1 MDEQLIG
8 SYKVLRKIGAG
19 GMGKVYL
26 AVHQDVPNLRVIL
39 KILSDPSLGGR
50 FRQEAD
56 KLALLDGHP
65 NICRIKHF
73 FNNGDDI
80 VIAMEYVEGITLDER
95 VKSGVKMPVS
105 EAIPIMTCL
114 LDVLQFAHERDVFH
128 RDIKPSNIMIDRQ
141 GQVKVIDFGIAKG
154 KTDPNL
160 TMTGSSCG
168 TPAYMAP
175 EQFVPT
181 EDTDYAKADIYA
193 AGTTLYNMLTGELPF
208 AGGNEFAMR
217 DAKLFSEPVKPRTIN
232 PEISKQLEAVILKAL
247 KKEPSE
253 RYESAGAMKK
263 AIESLGAVTPR
274 PDDRAEHR
282 IDAIRTPKSSKLP
295 MILGG
300 VAVVLGVAAGW
311 YFFIGKPTEYHAP
324 KLTAIG
330 DQTVK
335 AEHLIRFAVRAT
347 ADDGSAPSITAVSLP
362 EGALF
367 KAANNTFEWT
377 PTAQQT
383 GVHTIRFYAAD
394 PSVPALRDSALVTF
408 TVTLEDTSATKPIPS
423 PVIGTTGTLS
433 VSVKPFG
440 DLFVDGVRVREHAT
454 SATLRVDAGTRI
466 VELRNPSGTPPV
478 LAETLEVQAGESLTR
493 AFNFNVPPAPQ
504 PAARSVGK
512 LTVASDP
519 RGAIVEIDGVA
530 QEDPTPY
537 TYQDLREGTHTVKAS
552 IEVDGKL
559 VEQSRSVTIVRD
571 SVHKVVFDF
580 KK

>member
-8 SYKVLRKIGAG
+8 SYRVLRKIGAG

-73 FNNGDDI
+73 FNHGDDI
-80 VIAMEYVEGITLDER
+80 VIAMEYVEGVTLDER
-95 VKSGVKMPVS
+95 IKSGAKMPVA
-105 EAIPIMTCL
+105 EAIPIVTCL

-208 AGGNEFAMR
+208 IGGNEFAMR
-217 DAKLFSEPVKPRTIN
+217 DAKLFSEPVKPRTHN
-232 PEISKQLEAVILKAL
+232 PEISRQMEAVILKAL

-253 RYESAGAMKK
+253 RFESAGAMKK

-274 PDDRAEHR
+274 PDDRGEHK
-282 IDAIRTPKSSKLP
+282 IDSMGTPKSSKLP
-295 MILGG
+295 MILSG

-311 YFFIGKPTEYHAP
+311 YYFFGKPTEHPAP

-347 ADDGSAPSITAVSLP
+347 ADDGSAPSITVASLP

-367 KAANNTFEWT
+367 KAANSTFEWT
-377 PTAQQT
+377 PTTQQT

-394 PSVPALRDSALVTF
+394 PSMPALRDSALVTF
-408 TVTLEDTSATKPIPS
+408 TVTLEDTLTTKPTPS
-423 PVIGTTGTLS
+423 AVPATTGRLN
-433 VSVKPFG
+433 VSVRPFG
-440 DLFVDGVRVREHAT
+440 DVYVDGVRVREHAT
-454 SATLRVDAGTRI
+454 SATLTVDAGTRI
-466 VELRNPSGTPPV
+466 VELRNPSGTPSV
-478 LAETLEVQAGESLTR
+478 LAETVVVQAGELLSR
-493 AFNFNVPPAPQ
+493 AFSFDVPVIPQ
-504 PAARSVGK
+504 PPARSVGK

-537 TYQDLREGTHTVKAS
+537 TYQDLREGSHTVKAS